1 MKTTTHRFGNL
12 LGVLALMT
20 APVLTG
26 QDNAP
31 HPGPPPPPREERPEM
46 MPQDRRM
53 NRMREQIDSL
63 HRMGKHDAAM
73 QLERRIQGATG
84 GAPLMMPPQ
93 GGRVERKAKAERRE
107 EGKPGE
113 PIPLKVKIQ
122 HLKRAAES
130 LKAAGYMEYAE
141 KARQEIG
148 RLEEQ
153 MRREAGPN
161 TARMRDEMAK
171 MRKEMEELRQQIRRL
186 KAEAAPK
193 HEAPPA
199 QP

>member
-1 MKTTTHRFGNL
+1 MKTTTHHFGNL
-12 LGVLALMT
+12 LGMLVLMS
-20 APVLTG
+20 APVITA

-31 HPGPPPPPREERPEM
+31 RPGPPPPPREERPEM

-53 NRMREQIDSL
+53 NRVRGQIEAL
-63 HRMGKHDAAM
+63 HRMGKHDEAV
-73 QLERRIQGATG
+73 QLERRIHGATS
-84 GAPLMMPPQ
+84 GAPMMMPPP
-93 GGRVERKAKAERRE
+93 GARVERQAKAERRE
-107 EGKPGE
+107 EAKPGQ
-113 PIPLKVKIQ
+113 PIPAKVKIQ

-153 MRREAGPN
+153 VRREAGPD
-161 TARMRDEMAK
+161 TDRMRDEMAK

-186 KAEAAPK
+186 KAESAPK

>member
-1 MKTTTHRFGNL
+1 
-12 LGVLALMT
+12 
-20 APVLTG
+20 
-26 QDNAP
+26 
-31 HPGPPPPPREERPEM
+31 

-53 NRMREQIDSL
+53 NRVRGQIDAL

-73 QLERRIQGATG
+73 QMERRLQGATS

-93 GGRVERKAKAERRE
+93 GGRVERQAKAGRRE

-113 PIPLKVKIQ
+113 PIPLKVKVQ

-141 KARQEIG
+141 KARMEIG

-153 MRREAGPN
+153 MRREAGPD
-161 TARMRDEMAK
+161 TDRMRDEMAK

-186 KAEAAPK
+186 KAESAPK
-193 HEAPPA
+193 HETPPA